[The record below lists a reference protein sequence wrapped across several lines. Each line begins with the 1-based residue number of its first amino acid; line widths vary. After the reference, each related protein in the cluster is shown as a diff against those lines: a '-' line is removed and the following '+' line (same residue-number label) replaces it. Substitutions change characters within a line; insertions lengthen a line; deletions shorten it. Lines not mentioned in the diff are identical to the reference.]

1 MSLRSAQ
8 VKLARLCHK
17 INTYINKNNEIN
29 KNKGA
34 GGVAQVVQ
42 HLPRMHEVLGL
53 VPSTIKTSKQGTDF
67 ILPII

>member
-53 VPSTIKTSKQGTDF
+53 IPSTERKKRKERKKSM
-67 ILPII
+67 